1 MSGEQTPN
9 KDIEGIIGGAAA
21 QEGNATQTISQ
32 DDLKAMADA
41 LELLTADF
49 GTWKGYKA
57 ASTEYIKEF
66 TKEIVWHRRIRAAV
80 AVACGI
86 LIVFFAIVLVCG
98 LNNSDTLFTAEQSH
112 ALTALIV
119 GCITGCVIV
128 TIALVKGA
136 FSNLTD
142 RNAGLPMPDHI
153 KEIVD
158 AAKNIV
164 GGPGNN

>member
-1 MSGEQTPN
+1 MSGEQTPSQ
-9 KDIEGIIGGAAA
+9 DIEEIIGKVAAKEGGAAEA
-21 QEGNATQTISQ
+21 ISQ
-32 DDLKAMADA
+32 SDLATMADK

-66 TKEIVWHRRIRAAV
+66 TTEIVWHRRIRLCV
-80 AVACGI
+80 ALFCLTLVI
-86 LIVFFAIVLVCG
+86 FFAVVLVCS
-98 LNNSDTLFTAEQSH
+98 LKNNGTLFTSMQSH

-119 GCITGCVIV
+119 GCISGCVIV

-142 RNAGLPMPDHI
+142 RNADLPMPDHI

-158 AAKNIV
+158 AAKNIM
-164 GGPGNN
+164 GPGSN